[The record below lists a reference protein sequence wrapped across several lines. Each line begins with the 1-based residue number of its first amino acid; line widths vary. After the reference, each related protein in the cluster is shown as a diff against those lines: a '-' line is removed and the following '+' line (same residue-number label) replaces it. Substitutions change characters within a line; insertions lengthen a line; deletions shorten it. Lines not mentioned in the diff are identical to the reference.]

1 LLYYNET
8 INIVTW
14 RLRVAN
20 MKPEEKARQ
29 RISQLLNEPRWVVR
43 DVQDL
48 NLGAALGVA
57 IRAFPLES
65 GSADYLL
72 FVEREAVG
80 VVEAKTEGATVSGV
94 ADQSGRYMASL
105 PKTSLIYK
113 NLSPMPMKAQA

>member
-1 LLYYNET
+1 
-8 INIVTW
+8 
-14 RLRVAN
+14 

-29 RISQLLNEPRWVVR
+29 RIGQLLNEPRWVVR